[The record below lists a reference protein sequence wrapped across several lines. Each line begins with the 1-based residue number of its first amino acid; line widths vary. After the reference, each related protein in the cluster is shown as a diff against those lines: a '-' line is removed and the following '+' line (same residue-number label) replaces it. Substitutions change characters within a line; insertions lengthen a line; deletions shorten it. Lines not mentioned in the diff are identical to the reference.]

1 MRISPDISLPEA
13 GLAVLHV
20 PLVVAHSHGGV
31 VSVVT
36 PERIASHERSCLHLQ
51 PSVYEFINLQPV
63 REAIMDSPVPGPACQ
78 CGDASNPGDDG
89 EGGDNLPPHPE
100 KQATL

>member
-1 MRISPDISLPEA
+1 M
-13 GLAVLHV
+13 LHV
-20 PLVVAHSHGGV
+20 PLVVGHSHGGV
-31 VSVVT
+31 VSVVA
-36 PERIASHERSCLHLQ
+36 PERVASYQRTCQLATPIREL
-51 PSVYEFINLQPV
+51 INLQPV

-89 EGGDNLPPHPE
+89 KGGDNLPPHPE

>member
-1 MRISPDISLPEA
+1 MRD
-13 GLAVLHV
+13 
-20 PLVVAHSHGGV
+20 LVN
-31 VSVVT
+31 
-36 PERIASHERSCLHLQ
+36 LQ
-51 PSVYEFINLQPV
+51 LFRELINLQPV

-78 CGDASNPGDDG
+78 CGDAGNPGDDG